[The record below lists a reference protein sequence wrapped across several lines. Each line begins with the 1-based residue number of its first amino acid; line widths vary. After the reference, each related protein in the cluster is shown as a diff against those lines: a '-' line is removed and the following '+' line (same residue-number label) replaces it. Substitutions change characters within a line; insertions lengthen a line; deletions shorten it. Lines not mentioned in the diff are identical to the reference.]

1 MESRRAAVAIS
12 VSTGSGFD
20 RRASLL
26 MHTVNAIGEG
36 CPLPAARAIGDN
48 LRAQGALSAEA
59 ARLMQAALSGLFLWG
74 GGAGGETDALRAS
87 LMKQMLTAQ
96 IV

>member
-1 MESRRAAVAIS
+1 MPSAR
-12 VSTGSGFD
+12 
-20 RRASLL
+20 
-26 MHTVNAIGEG
+26 G

-59 ARLMQAALSGLFLWG
+59 ARLMQAALSDRSY
-74 GGAGGETDALRAS
+74 AAVPVEKRDALRAS